1 MASERAKALEAAQ
14 KEQKRAEQLRRKN
27 STDPKDWGQLRQ
39 IREVYKITAQN
50 DPKANLL
57 MGGAFAL
64 TVVVFTLIGIFWLS
78 PWWMYLIFGVMFGL
92 LAAMAVLTWR
102 AKSATYKRYEGQKGS
117 AEVAMSML
125 SKDWVK
131 SPVITANRQLDIV
144 HRVVGPGGIV
154 LIGEGDPGRVRQMLA
169 TEAKKHEQIKY
180 GTKVTTI
187 VMGERENQVP
197 LEKLSD
203 HIKKL
208 PKVIKTA
215 EIAELSNRLR
225 ALDSMRPKIPLPK
238 GPLPTSAKG
247 ARQAVRGR

>member
-1 MASERAKALEAAQ
+1 MASERAKELAAAQ
-14 KEQKRAEQLRRKN
+14 KAEKKAEVLRRKN
-27 STDPKDWGQLRQ
+27 STNPKDWGQIRQ
-39 IREVYKITAQN
+39 IREVYKITTQN
-50 DPKANLL
+50 DPKANPL
-57 MGGAFAL
+57 MIGAFAL
-64 TVVVFTLIGIFWLS
+64 MVVIFTLLGIFVLS
-78 PWWMYLIFGVMFGL
+78 PWWIYVIFGVMFGL

-102 AKSATYKRYEGQKGS
+102 AKNATYKRYEGQKGS

-125 SKDWVK
+125 SKDWIK

-180 GTKVTTI
+180 GTKVTTV
-187 VMGERENQVP
+187 VMGDRDNQVP

-215 EIAELSNRLR
+215 EIAELANRLR

-247 ARQAVRGR
+247 SRAAVRGR

>member
-1 MASERAKALEAAQ
+1 MASERAKELAASQ
-14 KEQKRAEQLRRKN
+14 KAEKRAEQLRRKN
-27 STDPKDWGQLRQ
+27 STNPKDWGQIRQ
-39 IREVYKITAQN
+39 IREVYKITVEN

-64 TVVVFTLIGIFWLS
+64 MVVVFTLIGIFWLS
-78 PWWMYLIFGVMFGL
+78 PWWMYAIFGVSFGL

-144 HRVVGPGGIV
+144 HRVVGPGGVV

-169 TEAKKHEQIKY
+169 TEAKKHEQVKY
-180 GTKVTTI
+180 GVKVTTL
-187 VMGERENQVP
+187 VMGDRENQVP
-197 LEKLSD
+197 LGKLAD

-208 PKVIKTA
+208 PKIIKTA
-215 EIAELSNRLR
+215 EITDISNRLR
-225 ALDSMRPKIPLPK
+225 ALDAMRPKLPLPK
-238 GPLPTSAKG
+238 GPMPTSAKG

>member
-1 MASERAKALEAAQ
+1 MASERAKELAAAQ
-14 KEQKRAEQLRRKN
+14 KAQKQAEKLRRKN
-27 STDPKDWGQLRQ
+27 SSDPKDWGQLRQ
-39 IREVYKITAQN
+39 ILEVFKMTTKN
-50 DPKANLL
+50 DPTSLWL
-57 MGGAFAL
+57 MIGAFAL
-64 TVVVFTLIGIFWLS
+64 TVVVFLLLGIFVLS
-78 PWWMYLIFGVMFGL
+78 PWWLYLVFGVLFGV

-102 AKSATYKRYEGQKGS
+102 AKNATYKRYEGQKGS

-125 SKDWVK
+125 GKDWIK

-144 HRVVGPGGIV
+144 HRVVGPGGVV

-169 TEAKKHEQIKY
+169 IEAKKHEQIKY
-180 GTKVTTI
+180 GTKVTSI
-187 VMGERENQVP
+187 VMGEKENQVP
-197 LEKLSD
+197 LEKLAD

-208 PKVIKTA
+208 PKVIKAA
-215 EIAELSNRLR
+215 EITELSNRLR